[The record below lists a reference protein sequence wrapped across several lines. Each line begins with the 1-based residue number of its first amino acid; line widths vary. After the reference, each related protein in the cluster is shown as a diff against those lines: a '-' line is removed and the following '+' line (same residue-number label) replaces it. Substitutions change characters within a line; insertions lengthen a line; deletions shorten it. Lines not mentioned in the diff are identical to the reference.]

1 MLKRLTAV
9 ACAALALGAAGAAK
23 ADISGAGATFPAP
36 VYAKWAEIYKAQT
49 HNQLNYQAIGSGG
62 GIKQIEAKT
71 VDFGASDKPLKPD
84 VLAAN
89 GLMQFPTVVGGVVP
103 VVNLPGIAP
112 GGIRMTGAVLADI
125 YRGIRTFWDDPVIKS
140 FNPRVKLPHI
150 KITVV
155 HRSDGSGTSFL
166 FTSYLSLEAP
176 HWAKEV
182 GANDSVAWPA
192 GIGGKGNDGVAAF
205 V

>member
-1 MLKRLTAV
+1 MFKRLTAV
-9 ACAALALGAAGAAK
+9 ACAALALGAAGATK

-36 VYAKWAEIYKAQT
+36 VYAKWAEAYKAQT

-62 GIKQIEAKT
+62 GIKQIEANT

-112 GGIRMTGAVLADI
+112 GQLHMTGKVLADI
-125 YRGIRTFWDDPVIKS
+125 YRGVDLYWDAPVIKA
-140 FNPRVKLPHI
+140 FNP
-150 KITVV
+150 
-155 HRSDGSGTSFL
+155 
-166 FTSYLSLEAP
+166 
-176 HWAKEV
+176 
-182 GANDSVAWPA
+182 
-192 GIGGKGNDGVAAF
+192 GV
-205 V
+205 